1 MDTSL
6 LPPVLAMVG
15 LTFAV
20 WLWMFITR
28 FRYIL
33 ANRIDAQDMATPKEL
48 YALLPSLAANSGY
61 NFQNLFEVPV
71 LFYVVCFY
79 LVLMQQT
86 DSLHLT
92 CAWIFVVLRVI
103 HSVIQC
109 SYNNV
114 NHRFAVYALSCIA
127 LWVMLARAVFA

>member
-1 MDTSL
+1 MDTTL
-6 LPPVLAMVG
+6 LSPVLGMVC
-15 LTFAV
+15 LTFVV
-20 WLWMFITR
+20 WLWMFVTR

-48 YALLPSLAANSGY
+48 YELLPPSAANPGY
-61 NFQNLFEVPV
+61 NFKNLFEIPV

-79 LVLMQQT
+79 LVLMQQA
-86 DSLHLT
+86 DSLHVT

-109 SYNNV
+109 SYNKV
-114 NHRFAVYALSCIA
+114 NHRFAVYALSCIT

>member
-6 LPPVLAMVG
+6 LSPVLAMVG
-15 LTFAV
+15 LTFTV

-33 ANRIDAQDMATPKEL
+33 ANRIDAQDMATPKDL
-48 YALLPSLAANSGY
+48 YALLPSSAANSGY

>member
-6 LPPVLAMVG
+6 LSPVLAMVC

-20 WLWMFITR
+20 WFWMFITR

-33 ANRIDAQDMATPKEL
+33 ANRVNAQDMATPKQL
-48 YALLPSLAANSGY
+48 YDLLPPAAANSGY
-61 NFQNLFEVPV
+61 NFQNLFEIPL
-71 LFYVVCFY
+71 LFYVVCIY
-79 LVLMQQT
+79 LVLVQQT
-86 DSLHLT
+86 DSMHLT
-92 CAWIFVVLRVI
+92 CAWIFVALRVI

-114 NHRFAVYALSCIA
+114 NHRFGVYALSCIT
-127 LWVMLARAVFA
+127 LWVMLARALFA